1 MFTGPNVQRTRA
13 STITLLLFLAAIC
26 AHASL
31 NYLFPRHSD
40 AITDAFFMVWT
51 IAAAAA
57 CINRAARFP
66 RMRRSWQLMAVSLLL
81 WAVAT
86 ALSAVS
92 EFIAHASQR
101 FATIDD
107 FFYFFYGVP
116 ILLAIAAPEDTQST
130 RLFFW
135 LDSLQSGILG
145 LLAFVAFFHAVP
157 FSGATPHPI
166 SVERLVWVF
175 DAEHVLLALLATVRL
190 AVSSRRAPEKRFLQI
205 LSMYLWLYA
214 ICVGINNHVFAAYSL
229 SAPVDFVIDLPFA
242 AITFAT
248 LFTAVGEVQ
257 EFDLR
262 GPLAFL
268 LDNARPLVLGLSL
281 VLLAI
286 WVAQD
291 ALQIA
296 MGSIL
301 AAFVV
306 YGIRSSYLQSRYHQA
321 QVALERARDRL
332 EELVLQDGLTGLANR
347 RCFDQRLQ
355 HEWARARRG
364 QHSLSLLLIDID
376 HFKKLNDAHGHVV
389 GDECLVQ
396 VAQALRHALSRPGDL
411 LARYGGEEFVALLP
425 ETGDVGAEQV
435 AERLQRALRRSDPVP
450 QIEKQVTIS
459 VGVCTCEPDES
470 GAVQA
475 LVEAADRALYLA
487 KQRGRDR
494 IEIVPFSFES
504 PA

>member
-1 MFTGPNVQRTRA
+1 MTV
-13 STITLLLFLAAIC
+13 LLLLAVIC

-40 AITDAFFMVWT
+40 AITDTFFIGWT
-51 IAAAAA
+51 VSAAVA
-57 CINRAARFP
+57 CISRSLRSP
-66 RMRRSWQLMAVSLLL
+66 RMRRGWRLIAIAFLL

-86 ALSAVS
+86 ATSVVS

-116 ILLAIAAPEDTQST
+116 ILLAIAAPDDTQST

-135 LDSLQSGILG
+135 LDGLQSAILG

-157 FSGATPHPI
+157 FTRTGFHPI

-175 DAEHVLLALLATVRL
+175 DTEHVLLAVLATVRL
-190 AVSSRRAPEKRFLQI
+190 AVCSRRAPERRFLQI
-205 LSMYLWLYA
+205 LSIYLWLYA
-214 ICVGINNHVFAAYSL
+214 ICVGINNHAFAAYSL
-229 SAPVDFVIDLPFA
+229 AAPVDFVIDVPFA
-242 AITFAT
+242 FVMFAT
-248 LFTAVGEVQ
+248 LLFPLEEIQ
-257 EFDLR
+257 EADSR

-281 VLLAI
+281 LLLAV
-286 WVAQD
+286 WVAKD
-291 ALQIA
+291 AMHIA

-301 AAFVV
+301 AAFAV
-306 YGIRSSYLQSRYHQA
+306 YGIRSSYLQSRYQ
-321 QVALERARDRL
+321 QSQIALERARDRL

-347 RCFDQRLQ
+347 RCFDQRLLQ
-355 HEWARARRG
+355 EWARARRS
-364 QHSLSLLLIDID
+364 QHPLSLLLIDID
-376 HFKKLNDAHGHVV
+376 HFKKLNDSHGHLV
-389 GDECLVQ
+389 GDECLTQ
-396 VAQALRHALSRPGDL
+396 VAQTLRRALNRPGDL

-435 AERLQRALRRSDPVP
+435 AERLQRTLRLSAPVA
-450 QIEKQVTIS
+450 QIENQVTIS
-459 VGVCTCEPDES
+459 IGVCTCQPGES
-470 GAVQA
+470 GTVQA
-475 LVEAADRALYLA
+475 LVEASDRALYLA

-494 IEIVPFSFES
+494 IESLPFSTE
-504 PA
+504 PRA